1 MEQFRSGLSP
11 HWWHW
16 LPQGIMP
23 RSPTAPRAAYI
34 EDYNEDAKTTLPETR
49 QTANIAAKRS
59 KPDIVKDLAVAPV
72 HDEFSDSGYS
82 SRTGAT
88 LGSGDSSLD
97 SKTGPPPLRINTDA
111 PVNRGLLGVFRQGPR
126 HAAQSS
132 RKPILRRT
140 DSKAKDRGS
149 KPHQEC
155 HCDECRNKEYHLAAR
170 SPEKSRSARVVAA
183 QTTSRAPPTAAVPP
197 RPQSTKPQ
205 APPPMHEAPTPQP
218 GQARPRVTTSQ
229 SYRKPRPSSF
239 HEGSLPPQVTYQP
252 VYIAQ
257 AQPTVTAQSPF
268 PPPSYPP
275 PSHSYFTHTAPV
287 QHSLYPYPT
296 TPSPLEQRPP
306 SRWWNPVQPTPRRQS
321 IVYSTAPVIEQ
332 VQPLYSTA
340 VQSLPSVHRTQVQSG
355 YTHPAPEEQ
364 YSFDEDFYRMPPPPL
379 PSKPQTQRPA
389 IRHAATTSVAQAA
402 LSQRRGSRGDT
413 IQDSRP
419 PPRSPVKVVAPVREP
434 FQRPSVVTRPSASS
448 NNSGS
453 STNTLERD
461 MRRMSIE
468 SNSTAAKQRR
478 PLSYYG
484 HESSRDLERSVEAY
498 QASNGSGVET
508 PLTTDSLNLV
518 RKKTHPGSDTGSRI
532 SAQSRGSKR
541 SSEGKARNSTDRKTG
556 SDVKARNDTD
566 GLTMRFNA
574 SQAVNVDFKGSSVD
588 GRTISLR
595 PSKDGGGG
603 DMVLGIG
610 GKSGATSSRPLLK
623 EKGRKRYSFVE
634 SSGVREL
641 EAASGAGRLTR
652 ESKTRESSRAP
663 EKRIAVSRSRRSSRS
678 GRN

>member
-1 MEQFRSGLSP
+1 MEQTRSGLSP

-16 LPQGIMP
+16 LLQGIMP
-23 RSPTAPRAAYI
+23 RSPTGPRVAYI

-59 KPDIVKDLAVAPV
+59 KPDIVKDITVAPV

-82 SRTGAT
+82 SKTGAT
-88 LGSGDSSLD
+88 LGSGDSSQD

-111 PVNRGLLGVFRQGPR
+111 AIRGRLGAFHQES
-126 HAAQSS
+126 HHTAQVS
-132 RKPILRRT
+132 RKPTLRRT
-140 DSKAKDRGS
+140 DSRAKDRGP

-155 HCDECRNKEYHLAAR
+155 QCDECRIKEYLAAR

-183 QTTSRAPPTAAVPP
+183 QTTSKGPPPAAVPP
-197 RPQSTKPQ
+197 RPQSTKPL
-205 APPPMHEAPTPQP
+205 APPSRQEVPPLQSAQV
-218 GQARPRVTTSQ
+218 RPRVTTSQ
-229 SYRKPRPSSF
+229 SYRKQRPISF
-239 HEGSLPPQVTYQP
+239 HGGSLPPQVTYQP
-252 VYIAQ
+252 VYIAS

-275 PSHSYFTHTAPV
+275 PSHSYFTPTAPV
-287 QHSLYPYPT
+287 QHNPYPYPT

-306 SRWWNPVQPTPRRQS
+306 SRWWNPAQPAPQRQP
-321 IVYSTAPVIEQ
+321 IVYSAAPVIEHAIQ
-332 VQPLYSTA
+332 SPYSTA
-340 VQSLPSVHRTQVQSG
+340 VQPLPSVRRTPIQRG
-355 YTHPAPEEQ
+355 YTHPPREEQ
-364 YSFDEDFYRMPPPPL
+364 FTCDEDYYKMPPPPP
-379 PSKPQTQRPA
+379 PSKQPTPRPT
-389 IRHAATTSVAQAA
+389 IRHAATTSVAHAA
-402 LSQRRGSRGDT
+402 LAQRRSSRGDSN
-413 IQDSRP
+413 QDLHP
-419 PPRSPVKVVAPVREP
+419 PSQNQVKAAAPVQET
-434 FQRPSVVTRPSASS
+434 FQRPSVATRPSASS

-468 SNSTAAKQRR
+468 SNSAAAKNRR

-498 QASNGSGVET
+498 QASNSSGVDA

-532 SAQSRGSKR
+532 SAQSKGSKR
-541 SSEGKARNSTDRKTG
+541 SSEGKARNSTDRRAG
-556 SDVKARNDTD
+556 SDVKARSETD

-603 DMVLGIG
+603 NMVLGIG

-623 EKGRKRYSFVE
+623 EKSRKRYSFVE

>member
-1 MEQFRSGLSP
+1 
-11 HWWHW
+11 
-16 LPQGIMP
+16 MP
-23 RSPTAPRAAYI
+23 RSPTGPRAAYI

-49 QTANIAAKRS
+49 RTANIAAKRS
-59 KPDIVKDLAVAPV
+59 KPDIVKDITVAPV

-97 SKTGPPPLRINTDA
+97 SKTGPPTLRINTDGA
-111 PVNRGLLGVFRQGPR
+111 ISRGRLSAFYQESNL
-126 HAAQSS
+126 AAQSL
-132 RKPILRRT
+132 RKPTLRRT
-140 DSKAKDRGS
+140 DSRAKDRGS
-149 KPHQEC
+149 KLHQEC
-155 HCDECRNKEYHLAAR
+155 QCDECKIKEHHAAR

-183 QTTSRAPPTAAVPP
+183 QTTSKGPPPAAVPP
-197 RPQSTKPQ
+197 RPQSTKPL
-205 APPPMHEAPTPQP
+205 APPPMQEVPTLQSA
-218 GQARPRVTTSQ
+218 QVRPRVTASQ
-229 SYRKPRPSSF
+229 PYRKPRPTSF

-257 AQPTVTAQSPF
+257 AQPTVTVQSPF

-275 PSHSYFTHTAPV
+275 PSHSYFAPTAPV
-287 QHSLYPYPT
+287 QHNPYPYPT

-306 SRWWNPVQPTPRRQS
+306 SRWWNPSQSIPQRQP
-321 IVYSTAPVIEQ
+321 IVYSAAPVIEHAHQ
-332 VQPLYSTA
+332 APYSTTVQPPPNA
-340 VQSLPSVHRTQVQSG
+340 RRTPIQRG
-355 YTHPAPEEQ
+355 YTHPPREEQ
-364 YSFDEDFYRMPPPPL
+364 YTCDEDYYRMPPPPP
-379 PSKPQTQRPA
+379 PSKQQTQRPT
-389 IRHAATTSVAQAA
+389 IRHAATTSVAHAA
-402 LSQRRGSRGDT
+402 LSQRRSSRGDAN
-413 IQDSRP
+413 QDSHP
-419 PPRSPVKVVAPVREP
+419 PPQSPVKVVAPMRET
-434 FQRPSVVTRPSASS
+434 FQRPIVPTRPSASS

-453 STNTLERD
+453 STHTLELD

-468 SNSTAAKQRR
+468 SNSAAAKNRR

-498 QASNGSGVET
+498 QASNGSGVDA

-532 SAQSRGSKR
+532 SAQSKGSKR
-541 SSEGKARNSTDRKTG
+541 SSEGKARNSTDRRAG

-610 GKSGATSSRPLLK
+610 GKSGATSSQPSLK
-623 EKGRKRYSFVE
+623 EKGRRRYSFVE

-678 GRN
+678 GRS

>member
-1 MEQFRSGLSP
+1 
-11 HWWHW
+11 
-16 LPQGIMP
+16 MP
-23 RSPTAPRAAYI
+23 RSPTGPRAAYI

-59 KPDIVKDLAVAPV
+59 KPDIVKGIAVLPV

-88 LGSGDSSLD
+88 LGSGDSSQD

-111 PVNRGLLGVFRQGPR
+111 TTNSGRSGAFHQEQ
-126 HAAQSS
+126 HHTAQSS
-132 RKPILRRT
+132 RKPTLRRT
-140 DSKAKDRGS
+140 DSRAKDRAS
-149 KPHQEC
+149 KLHQEC
-155 HCDECRNKEYHLAAR
+155 QYDEYRIQEHLAAR
-170 SPEKSRSARVVAA
+170 SPEKSRHARVVPV
-183 QTTSRAPPTAAVPP
+183 QTTSKAPPAAAVPP
-197 RPQSTKPQ
+197 RPQSTKPLATPVAVPPRPQ
-205 APPPMHEAPTPQP
+205 STKPQSTKPLAPPPRQEVPTLQSA
-218 GQARPRVTTSQ
+218 QVRPRVANSQ
-229 SYRKPRPSSF
+229 SYQKQRPLSF
-239 HEGSLPPQVTYQP
+239 HGGSLPPQVTYQP
-252 VYIAQ
+252 VYIAP

-275 PSHSYFTHTAPV
+275 PSHSYFTPTAPV
-287 QHSLYPYPT
+287 QHNPYPYPT

-306 SRWWNPVQPTPRRQS
+306 SRWWNPCQPTPQHQP
-321 IVYSTAPVIEQ
+321 IVYRAAPVIEHAHQ
-332 VQPLYSTA
+332 PPYNTTVQPI
-340 VQSLPSVHRTQVQSG
+340 PSVRRTPIQRG
-355 YTHPAPEEQ
+355 YTHPPREEQ
-364 YSFDEDFYRMPPPPL
+364 YTCDEDYYKMPPPPP
-379 PSKPQTQRPA
+379 PSKQQTQRPT
-389 IRHAATTSVAQAA
+389 IRHAATTSVAHAG
-402 LSQRRGSRGDT
+402 LSHRRSSRGET
-413 IQDSRP
+413 NQDSQP
-419 PPRSPVKVVAPVREP
+419 PPPSPVKAAAPARET
-434 FQRPSVVTRPSASS
+434 FQRPSVATRPSASS

-453 STNTLERD
+453 STTTLERD

-468 SNSTAAKQRR
+468 SNSAAAKNRR
-478 PLSYYG
+478 PLSFYG

-498 QASNGSGVET
+498 QASNGSGVEA

-532 SAQSRGSKR
+532 SAQSKGSRR
-541 SSEGKARNSTDRKTG
+541 SSEGKARNSTDRRAG

-574 SQAVNVDFKGSSVD
+574 SQAVNVDFKGSSV

-603 DMVLGIG
+603 DMVLDIG
-610 GKSGATSSRPLLK
+610 GKSGATSSRPPLR
-623 EKGRKRYSFVE
+623 EKSRKRYSFVE

-641 EAASGAGRLTR
+641 EAASGSGRLTR
-652 ESKTRESSRAP
+652 ESRTRESSRAP

>member
-1 MEQFRSGLSP
+1 
-11 HWWHW
+11 
-16 LPQGIMP
+16 MP
-23 RSPTAPRAAYI
+23 RSPTGPRAAYF
-34 EDYNEDAKTTLPETR
+34 EDYNEDAKTTIPETR

-59 KPDIVKDLAVAPV
+59 KPDIVKDLTVAPV
-72 HDEFSDSGYS
+72 HDKFSDSGYS
-82 SRTGAT
+82 SGYGAT

-97 SKTGPPPLRINTDA
+97 SKTGPPTLRINTDA
-111 PVNRGLLGVFRQGPR
+111 AISRGPLGAFHQEQLHSAGG
-126 HAAQSS
+126 S
-132 RKPILRRT
+132 RKPALRRT
-140 DSKAKDRGS
+140 DSRAKDRGS

-155 HCDECRNKEYHLAAR
+155 QCNECRIKEHLAAR
-170 SPEKSRSARVVAA
+170 SPERSRSAKVVAA
-183 QTTSRAPPTAAVPP
+183 QTTSKGPPPAAVPP
-197 RPQSTKPQ
+197 RPQSTKPL
-205 APPPMHEAPTPQP
+205 APPPRQEVPTLQST
-218 GQARPRVTTSQ
+218 QVRPRVTNAQ
-229 SYRKPRPSSF
+229 SYRKPRPTSF
-239 HEGSLPPQVTYQP
+239 HGGSLPPQVTYQP

-257 AQPTVTAQSPF
+257 AQPTAQSPF

-275 PSHSYFTHTAPV
+275 PSHSYFTPTAPV
-287 QHSLYPYPT
+287 QHNLYPYPS

-306 SRWWNPVQPTPRRQS
+306 SRWWNPGQPTPQRQS
-321 IVYSTAPVIEQ
+321 IVYSPAPVIEHVHQ
-332 VQPLYSTA
+332 PSYSSPVQPPASIR
-340 VQSLPSVHRTQVQSG
+340 RTPIQRG
-355 YTHPAPEEQ
+355 YTHPQEQ
-364 YSFDEDFYRMPPPPL
+364 YACDEDYYRMPPPPP
-379 PSKPQTQRPA
+379 PSKQQTQRPT
-389 IRHAATTSVAQAA
+389 IRHAATTSVAHAA
-402 LSQRRGSRGDT
+402 LSQRRDSRGDT
-413 IQDSRP
+413 NQDSHLP
-419 PPRSPVKVVAPVREP
+419 PQSPVKAAAPVREAS
-434 FQRPSVVTRPSASS
+434 QRPSVATRPSASS

-468 SNSTAAKQRR
+468 SNSAAAKHRR

-498 QASNGSGVET
+498 QASNGSGVEA

-518 RKKTHPGSDTGSRI
+518 RKKPHPSSDTGSRI

-541 SSEGKARNSTDRKTG
+541 SSEGKARNSTDRKAG
-556 SDVKARNDTD
+556 SDVKARSDTD

-574 SQAVNVDFKGSSVD
+574 SQAVNVDFKGSSM

-595 PSKDGGGG
+595 PSKDGSGG
-603 DMVLGIG
+603 DMVLDIG

-623 EKGRKRYSFVE
+623 EKSRKRYSFVE

>member
-1 MEQFRSGLSP
+1 
-11 HWWHW
+11 
-16 LPQGIMP
+16 MP
-23 RSPTAPRAAYI
+23 RSPTGPRAAYI

-59 KPDIVKDLAVAPV
+59 KPDIVKDVTVAPV

-82 SRTGAT
+82 SKTGAT

-97 SKTGPPPLRINTDA
+97 SKTGPPALRINTDA
-111 PVNRGLLGVFRQGPR
+111 AISRGRFGAVHQDQH
-126 HAAQSS
+126 HAAQSL

-140 DSKAKDRGS
+140 DSRAKDRGP

-155 HCDECRNKEYHLAAR
+155 QCDECRIKEHLTAR

-183 QTTSRAPPTAAVPP
+183 QTTSRAPPPAAVPP
-197 RPQSTKPQ
+197 RPQSTRPV
-205 APPPMHEAPTPQP
+205 APPPMQEVPTAEPT
-218 GQARPRVTTSQ
+218 QARPRVITSQ
-229 SYRKPRPSSF
+229 SYRKQRPTSF
-239 HEGSLPPQVTYQP
+239 HGGSFPPQITYQP
-252 VYIAQ
+252 VYLAQ
-257 AQPTVTAQSPF
+257 AQPTVTAQSPLLA
-268 PPPSYPP
+268 PSYPP
-275 PSHSYFTHTAPV
+275 PSHSYFTAATPV
-287 QHSLYPYPT
+287 QHNPYPYPT
-296 TPSPLEQRPP
+296 TPSPLEQRPLP
-306 SRWWNPVQPTPRRQS
+306 RLWNPGQPTPQRQP
-321 IVYSTAPVIEQ
+321 IIYSAAPVIEHVHQ
-332 VQPLYSTA
+332 SPYSTTVQPLPTIRRA
-340 VQSLPSVHRTQVQSG
+340 PIQRG
-355 YTHPAPEEQ
+355 YTHPPREEQ
-364 YSFDEDFYRMPPPPL
+364 YSCDEDYYRMPPPSL
-379 PSKPQTQRPA
+379 PSKQQTQRPT
-389 IRHAATTSVAQAA
+389 IRHAATTSVAHAA
-402 LSQRRGSRGDT
+402 LSQRRSSRGDT
-413 IQDSRP
+413 NQDSHP
-419 PPRSPVKVVAPVREP
+419 PLPSPVKAAVPVRET
-434 FQRPSVVTRPSASS
+434 FQRPVVATRPSASS

-468 SNSTAAKQRR
+468 SNSAAAKNRR

-498 QASNGSGVET
+498 QASNGSGVEAS
-508 PLTTDSLNLV
+508 LTTDSLNLV
-518 RKKTHPGSDTGSRI
+518 RKKTHPSSDTGSRI
-532 SAQSRGSKR
+532 SGQSRGSKR
-541 SSEGKARNSTDRKTG
+541 SSEGKARSSTDRRPG
-556 SDVKARNDTD
+556 SDVKARSETD

-610 GKSGATSSRPLLK
+610 GKSSATSSRPLLK
-623 EKGRKRYSFVE
+623 QKSRKRYSFVE

-641 EAASGAGRLTR
+641 ETASGAGRLTR

>member
-1 MEQFRSGLSP
+1 MEHTRSGLSP
-11 HWWHW
+11 YWWHW

-23 RSPTAPRAAYI
+23 RSPTGPRAAYI

-59 KPDIVKDLAVAPV
+59 KPDIVKDIALAPL

-82 SRTGAT
+82 SKTGAT

-111 PVNRGLLGVFRQGPR
+111 AISRGRLGALHEEQLHAPQG
-126 HAAQSS
+126 S
-132 RKPILRRT
+132 RKPTLRRT
-140 DSKAKDRGS
+140 DSRAKDRGP

-155 HCDECRNKEYHLAAR
+155 QCDECRIKEHLTAR
-170 SPEKSRSARVVAA
+170 SPEKSRSARIVAA
-183 QTTSRAPPTAAVPP
+183 QTASRAPPPAALPP
-197 RPQSTKPQ
+197 RPQSTKPL
-205 APPPMHEAPTPQP
+205 APPPRQEDPTFPSAQV
-218 GQARPRVTTSQ
+218 RPRVITSQ
-229 SYRKPRPSSF
+229 SYRRQRPTSF
-239 HEGSLPPQVTYQP
+239 HGGSFPPQVTYQP
-252 VYIAQ
+252 VYVAQ
-257 AQPTVTAQSPF
+257 AQPTVTAQSPL

-275 PSHSYFTHTAPV
+275 PSHSYFTTTAPV
-287 QHSLYPYPT
+287 QQNPYPYST

-306 SRWWNPVQPTPRRQS
+306 SRWWNPGQPTPQPQS
-321 IVYSTAPVIEQ
+321 IIYSAAPVIEH
-332 VQPLYSTA
+332 VHQPPYSTA
-340 VQSLPSVHRTQVQSG
+340 VQPLPSVRRTPIQRG
-355 YTHPAPEEQ
+355 YTHPPREEQ
-364 YSFDEDFYRMPPPPL
+364 YTCDEDYYRMPPPPP
-379 PSKPQTQRPA
+379 PSKQQTQRPS
-389 IRHAATTSVAQAA
+389 IRHAATTSVTHAA
-402 LSQRRGSRGDT
+402 LSQRRSSRGDT
-413 IQDSRP
+413 NQDSHP
-419 PPRSPVKVVAPVREP
+419 PPQSPVKAAAPVRET
-434 FQRPSVVTRPSASS
+434 FQRPSVATRPSASS

-468 SNSTAAKQRR
+468 SNSTAAKNRR

-484 HESSRDLERSVEAY
+484 HESARDLERSVEAY
-498 QASNGSGVET
+498 QASNGNGVEAS
-508 PLTTDSLNLV
+508 LTTDSLNLV
-518 RKKTHPGSDTGSRI
+518 RKKTHPSSDTGSRI
-532 SAQSRGSKR
+532 SAQSRGSKK
-541 SSEGKARNSTDRKTG
+541 SSEGKARSSTDRRAG

-574 SQAVNVDFKGSSVD
+574 SQAVNVDFKGASVD

-610 GKSGATSSRPLLK
+610 GKNGATSSRPLLK
-623 EKGRKRYSFVE
+623 EKSRKRYSFVE

>member
-1 MEQFRSGLSP
+1 
-11 HWWHW
+11 
-16 LPQGIMP
+16 MP
-23 RSPTAPRAAYI
+23 PSPTGPRAAYI
-34 EDYNEDAKTTLPETR
+34 EDYNEDAKTTIPETR

-59 KPDIVKDLAVAPV
+59 RPDIVKDITVAPV
-72 HDEFSDSGYS
+72 HDEFSDSGYYSAYS

-88 LGSGDSSLD
+88 LGSGDSSLG
-97 SKTGPPPLRINTDA
+97 SKTGPPTLRINTDA
-111 PVNRGLLGVFRQGPR
+111 AITRGPLGVFHQDQL
-126 HAAQSS
+126 HAAGGS
-132 RKPILRRT
+132 RKPALRRT
-140 DSKAKDRGS
+140 DSRARDKGS

-155 HCDECRNKEYHLAAR
+155 QCSECGIKEHLAPR
-170 SPEKSRSARVVAA
+170 SPEKSRSAKFVAA
-183 QTTSRAPPTAAVPP
+183 PTTSRAPPPAAVPPRPQSTKPKAPPPAAVPP

-205 APPPMHEAPTPQP
+205 APPPRQEIPTPQP
-218 GQARPRVTTSQ
+218 TQARPRVTNAQ
-229 SYRKPRPSSF
+229 SYRKPRPTSF
-239 HEGSLPPQVTYQP
+239 HAGSLPPQVTYHQP

-257 AQPTVTAQSPF
+257 AQPTALSPF

-275 PSHSYFTHTAPV
+275 PSHSYFTPTAPL
-287 QHSLYPYPT
+287 QHNLYPYPS

-306 SRWWNPVQPTPRRQS
+306 SRWWNPGPPTPQRQP
-321 IVYSTAPVIEQ
+321 IVYSAAPVIEHVHQ
-332 VQPLYSTA
+332 PPYSTTVQPL
-340 VQSLPSVHRTQVQSG
+340 PIIRRTSIQRG
-355 YTHPAPEEQ
+355 YTHPHEEQ
-364 YSFDEDFYRMPPPPL
+364 YACDEDYYRMPPPPP
-379 PSKPQTQRPA
+379 PSKQQTQRPT
-389 IRHAATTSVAQAA
+389 IRHAATTSVAHAA
-402 LSQRRGSRGDT
+402 LSHRRGSRGDT
-413 IQDSRP
+413 NQDSHP
-419 PPRSPVKVVAPVREP
+419 PPRSPVKAAAPVRET
-434 FQRPSVVTRPSASS
+434 FQRPSVATRPSASS

-461 MRRMSIE
+461 MRGMSIE
-468 SNSTAAKQRR
+468 SNSATAKHRR

-498 QASNGSGVET
+498 QASNGSGVEP
-508 PLTTDSLNLV
+508 PLTTDSLNLD
-518 RKKTHPGSDTGSRI
+518 RKKTHHSSDTGSRI
-532 SAQSRGSKR
+532 SGQSRGSKR
-541 SSEGKARNSTDRKTG
+541 SSEGKARSSTDRKAG

-574 SQAVNVDFKGSSVD
+574 SQAVNVDFKASSVE

-610 GKSGATSSRPLLK
+610 GKSGATSSRPSLK